1 MLLVRTIK
9 FLEKILNFSA
19 ENCTLQKIFLE
30 RKSFNAPI
38 AKTQMIQ
45 QKIADMEVK
54 IESARMLNYKAA
66 CLKDNK
72 QVFTRAT
79 RRGLNLKGSVLNSKV
94 PSNHKIL

>member
-9 FLEKILNFSA
+9 FLETIYNFSA
-19 ENCTLQKIFLE
+19 ENCTLKILLE

-72 QVFTRAT
+72 QVLTRAT
-79 RRGLNLKGSVLNSKV
+79 RRGLNLKSSVLNSKV